1 MARPAKVRCI
11 CAKPKNLGFIPLDG
25 SLNQQQ
31 VVITFDEYE
40 VIRLLDYVGMSQ
52 VECAERMH
60 VSRTTVTRLY
70 ESARG
75 KIADAFVNGKQIVF
89 NGGDVVV
96 CEKERPE
103 CAGEKFCCHRL
114 KKEEFGLAET
124 ERQQ

>member
-11 CAKPKNLGFIPLDG
+11 CAKPKNPGFIPLNG
-25 SLNQQQ
+25 GLNQQQ
-31 VVITFDEYE
+31 AVIAFDEYE
-40 VIRLLDYVGMSQ
+40 VIRLLDYAGLSQ
-52 VECAERMH
+52 AECAERMH

-89 NGGDVVV
+89 DGGDVVV

-114 KKEEFGLAET
+114 KEEEYDFT
-124 ERQQ
+124 KMKRQL